1 MSLNSTMSIDRIHIG
16 FFGMMNVGKS
26 SLINKIANQEV
37 SIVSDIKGTT
47 TDPVKKTMEILP
59 LGPVLLIDTPGFD
72 DESILGMERIKRTKK
87 VLSTCDIAVL
97 VTNQIKLSSKE
108 EELLAI
114 IKERNIPYLILYNKM
129 DLLDN
134 IPNNFSNELFV
145 SAKSNIGILDIKN
158 AIGNIKLGSLKE
170 INYVRDFIKMGD
182 TVVLVTPIDESAP
195 KGRLIVPEVQA
206 IRDILDGYGIA
217 ITTQVENL
225 SDTLKNLKNPPRLVI
240 TDSQAFKQ
248 VMKLVPEDIPLTSF
262 SILMARYKGFLDTA
276 VLGPKSIHNLKNHSN
291 ILICEGCTHHRK
303 CEDIGTVK
311 LPLWIRNFTK
321 LELNFEFTS
330 GGEFPHDLSKYDLI
344 IHCGGCMLQD
354 NEVKNRMN
362 KAKDANIPFTNYG
375 ILIAYMNGIL
385 ERSISILKK

>member
-87 VLSTCDIAVL
+87 VLSTCDIAIL

-114 IKERNIPYLILYNKM
+114 IKERDIPYLILHNKM

-158 AIGNIKLGSLKE
+158 AIGNIKLHSLKE

-182 TVVLVTPIDESAP
+182 IVVLVTPIDESAP

-248 VMKLVPEDIPLTSF
+248 VMKLVPDSIPLTSF

-276 VLGPKSIHNLKNHSN
+276 VLGAKSIHNLKNHSN

-311 LPLWIRNFTK
+311 LPLWIRNFTN

-362 KAKDANIPFTNYG
+362 QAKDANIPFTNYG